1 MNAKEELL
9 IHVKHGGQVL
19 CLTISYGEGK
29 YEQTFNL
36 KIGFTEQEWNDL
48 LNNLDFDYDD
58 GYGGQELFGMVWL
71 KDGGWLERGEYDGSE
86 WWEYKY
92 VPIVPEELL

>member
-9 IHVKHGGQVL
+9 DQVKHGGRVL
-19 CLTISYGEGK
+19 CLKISYGVGT

-48 LNNLDFDYDD
+48 LNKLDFDYDD

-86 WWEYKY
+86 WWEYRC